1 MGDLGELP
9 SLHDRA
15 YAARATLLALST
27 CTLVLAAL
35 FAERRH
41 NEATLKDSNDRLQL
55 ALEGAELGVWSIDA
69 KSGRFESDAR
79 DKRIHGY
86 CLNDLPQTL
95 AEARRFIHPDD
106 LPKLDAAFAAS
117 MRAGS
122 SCKVEYRL
130 SPARWHGGGSGALG
144 CGRGHGCGWPHGS
157 TGALAWDH
165 P

>member
-1 MGDLGELP
+1 
-9 SLHDRA
+9 
-15 YAARATLLALST
+15 LLALST

-69 KSGRFESDAR
+69 KTGRFESDPR
-79 DKRIHGY
+79 DRRIHGY
-86 CLNDLPQTL
+86 CLDALPQTL

-130 SPARWHGGGSGALG
+130 FPRLDGADAGRERWVAVEGTIVVGPAGQPLRWLG
-144 CGRGHGCGWPHGS
+144 ITRDHRAQAGRR
-157 TGALAWDH
+157 
-165 P
+165 